1 MPDRVSQWKQILIL
15 SKCSL
20 FQVFNFF
27 LKKKHRMKVREP
39 KIVCAQDDTAGPITC
54 PKNEKDFFGRT
65 EEVTER

>member
-1 MPDRVSQWKQILIL
+1 
-15 SKCSL
+15 
-20 FQVFNFF
+20 
-27 LKKKHRMKVREP
+27 MKVREP